1 METQKEYLKII
12 LLQRTYIRIEGYFTA
27 SIGNV
32 SKEEADIAYEPGLK
46 LALTSIELKTQGF
59 YTLSYKK

>member
-12 LLQRTYIRIEGYFTA
+12 LLQRIYIRIDGYFTA

-32 SKEEADIAYEPGLK
+32 SKEEAEIAYGTRVEIDAYIHWAEDPGILHSV
-46 LALTSIELKTQGF
+46 L
-59 YTLSYKK
+59 